1 MGERRISFKGNLV
14 FLIILCVSVCGCH
27 CPTAVKTFDEM
38 VAEPV
43 PPLTIQAGDV
53 VDVTFFYVP
62 ELDTSQTVL
71 PDGTMSL
78 QLLGLTSVQGKTPKE
93 LQDELTN
100 RYSAH
105 LKEPLVSVTVRRV
118 EDSKVY
124 VGGEVYRPG
133 LVQMAGKLS
142 VLDAVMEA
150 GGGIRPTADL
160 CNVLVVRQRED
171 RHYSCLVNLK
181 ATLSGEEGRNF
192 MLQPRDVVYVP
203 PTMITKADDWVSQY
217 INRIIPETRTIF
229 TYPVGEGTIGID
241 TSNPTY

>member
-1 MGERRISFKGNLV
+1 MGDRRFSFRRNLV
-14 FLIILCVSVCGCH
+14 FLTILCASVAGCH
-27 CPTAVKTFDEM
+27 CPTAVKTFEEM

-43 PPLTIQAGDV
+43 PPLAIQAGDV
-53 VDVTFFYVP
+53 VDINFFYVP

-78 QLLGLTSVQGKTPKE
+78 QLLGIISVQGKTPHE
-93 LQDELTN
+93 LQVELEDL
-100 RYSAH
+100 YAAH
-105 LKEPLVSVTVRRV
+105 LKEPLVSVTLRRV
-118 EDSKVY
+118 QDSKVY

-133 LVQMAGKLS
+133 LVEMAGKLS

-160 CNVLVVRQRED
+160 CNVLVVRQKED

-181 ATLSGEEGRNF
+181 STLSGEEGRNF
-192 MLQPRDVVYVP
+192 ILQPRDVVFVP
-203 PTMITKADDWVSQY
+203 PTMITKANDWVSQY
-217 INRIIPETRTIF
+217 INRMIPETRTIF
-229 TYPVGEGTIGID
+229 TYPVGKGTIGID